1 MRCIGSQRQ
10 RRQPDSAA
18 AEHLAEQS
26 YEIADELRGLMG
38 GALSDAETPVA
49 TEEADAP
56 LTAQADDLVERY
68 LAIAERADNEALV
81 KAAQSLAERAIA
93 RLALLRA
100 LC

>member
-1 MRCIGSQRQ
+1 
-10 RRQPDSAA
+10 
-18 AEHLAEQS
+18 
-26 YEIADELRGLMG
+26 MG
-38 GALSDAETPVA
+38 GALSDAETPVE